1 MRSRN
6 REWNGGRPGERRTGG
21 SRWKRILLVVVL
33 VIVIVAAVLVASW
46 RVLDAMGR
54 SSLYSA
60 QEHAVPTLGSQDG
73 GGGRPVRMVPRAAL
87 RMLRAPVPGKTGR
100 KAGCGTRGRFISITA
115 GF

>member
-1 MRSRN
+1 MRNRS
-6 REWNGGRPGERRTGG
+6 REWNGGMPGERRIAG

-73 GGGRPVRMVPRAAL
+73 ETGENGSAA
-87 RMLRAPVPGKTGR
+87 GKTGR
-100 KAGCGTRGRFISITA
+100 KAGCGTRGRFTGITA

>member
-1 MRSRN
+1 MRNRS
-6 REWNGGRPGERRTGG
+6 REWNGGMPGERRIAG

-60 QEHAVPTLGSQDG
+60 QEHAAPTLGSQ
-73 GGGRPVRMVPRAAL
+73 VRMVPRAAL
-87 RMLRAPVPGKTGR
+87 RTLRAPVPGKTGR
-100 KAGCGTRGRFISITA
+100 KAGCGTRGRFTGITA

>member
-1 MRSRN
+1 MRNRS
-6 REWNGGRPGERRTGG
+6 REWNGGMPGERRISG

-73 GGGRPVRMVPRAAL
+73 ETGENGSADSAAGAQSAGSGEDWQEGWVRYQ
-87 RMLRAPVPGKTGR
+87 G
-100 KAGCGTRGRFISITA
+100 
-115 GF
+115 

>member
-1 MRSRN
+1 MRNRS
-6 REWNGGRPGERRTGG
+6 REWNGGMPGERRIAG

-73 GGGRPVRMVPRAAL
+73 ETGEVPRTAL
-87 RMLRAPVPGKTGR
+87 RALRAPVPGKTGR
-100 KAGCGTRGRFISITA
+100 KAGCGTRGRFTGITA